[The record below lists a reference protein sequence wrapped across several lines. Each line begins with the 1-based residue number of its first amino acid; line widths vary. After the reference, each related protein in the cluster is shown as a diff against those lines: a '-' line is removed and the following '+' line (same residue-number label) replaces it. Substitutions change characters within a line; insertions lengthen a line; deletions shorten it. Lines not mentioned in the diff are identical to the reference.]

1 MYGKVQKKGD
11 FFLIGYTHRHF
22 PKLIKSYLGPE
33 KNNILLK
40 SASLFFM
47 NEFFSSS
54 LNRRNSKQH
63 TIIT

>member
-33 KNNILLK
+33 KTIYCSK
-40 SASLFFM
+40 AQVFF
-47 NEFFSSS
+47 
-54 LNRRNSKQH
+54 L
-63 TIIT
+63 